1 MVSICRIGKCRISG
15 IGTFWKTEQS
25 QFQAREMCPFELG
38 DPRFLPTMISLY
50 NQPACCIILR
60 RFNAIQIL
68 LEYKKKLR
76 TERKV
81 DLTITNSATW
91 THRVIK
97 SFFDNSELYQ
107 DEFSRPHAKYLPPK
121 QYPDHQT
128 IEKIIFDQRVEVIT
142 APILIPPR
150 LRRQLPQVTKRI
162 ESLNLK
168 FLSLRLFPQLSENQA
183 ESLISESFIN
193 EHARNDPTE
202 HAWIVNTFKK
212 LWQSGPVYL
221 IIVEGVDV
229 IRSLN
234 IYFNQDDDLR

>member
-1 MVSICRIGKCRISG
+1 
-15 IGTFWKTEQS
+15 
-25 QFQAREMCPFELG
+25 MCPFELG
-38 DPRFLPTMISLY
+38 DPRFLLTMVSLY

-81 DLTITNSATW
+81 NLTITNSATW

-193 EHARNDPTE
+193 EHARNEPSE
-202 HAWIVNTFKK
+202 HAWVVNTFKK